1 MTKPN
6 GNGNGNG
13 KKPGNGNGKDKNK
26 NKDKTN
32 GPSKSKAA
40 AIGKGLSAIGDS
52 LKGIATANAPY
63 QSTNYTPISER
74 RQRPIDISPF
84 DEQDTNDARG

>member
-1 MTKPN
+1 MTKKN

-13 KKPGNGNGKDKNK
+13 KKDKENNK
-26 NKDKTN
+26 NT
-32 GPSKSKAA
+32 GTSTSKADKA
-40 AIGKGLSAIGDS
+40 SAIGKGLSALGSS
-52 LKGIATANAPY
+52 LTGIATANAPY

-74 RQRPIDISPF
+74 KQRPVDINPF

>member
-1 MTKPN
+1 MVK
-6 GNGNGNG
+6 GNG
-13 KKPGNGNGKDKNK
+13 KKPGNGNGKDKD
-26 NKDKTN
+26 KDKKN
-32 GPSKSKAA
+32 GKKNGTSKSKAA

-63 QSTNYTPISER
+63 QSTDYSPISER
-74 RQRPIDISPF
+74 RQKPIDISPF

>member
-1 MTKPN
+1 MTKKN

-13 KKPGNGNGKDKNK
+13 KKDKENNK
-26 NKDKTN
+26 NT
-32 GPSKSKAA
+32 GTSTSKADKA
-40 AIGKGLSAIGDS
+40 SAIGKGLSALGSS

-63 QSTNYTPISER
+63 QSTDYSPISER
-74 RQRPIDISPF
+74 RQQPIDISPF